1 MTKLIKVMLPIAACA
16 WMTACT
22 STSRIQSDYQ
32 DELQISQ
39 HKTYGFKS
47 RAEFRDADLVSELEL
62 YVSAAVVQELRA
74 AGLVESDN
82 PDILIDVSA
91 ELEEVTRAP
100 MADGVGNGICPS
112 YEDYFSRWYNFS
124 YGGTTGE
131 SRSPV
136 CKYADGQFSVEL
148 LDAKQ
153 DQSIMK
159 GVSLVRLDENDRG
172 ERLLLSASYDVATMF
187 GDSPE
192 RDGRLT
198 RSMANR

>member
-1 MTKLIKVMLPIAACA
+1 MTRLIKVMLPVAACV
-16 WMTACT
+16 WMTACS
-22 STSRIQSDYQ
+22 STSRIHSDYQ
-32 DELQISQ
+32 GELQLSQ

-47 RAEFRDADLVSELEL
+47 RTEFRDSDLTEQLEL

-100 MADGVGNGICPS
+100 LANGICPS

-136 CKYADGQFSVEL
+136 CNYADGQFTVEL

-153 DQSIMK
+153 GQSIMK

-172 ERLLLSASYDVATMF
+172 EHLLLSASYDVATLF

-198 RSMANR
+198 RSMASR